1 MRSGELAPSGA
12 VRSAG
17 WVAAGWAVV
26 LLGWS
31 AYNCFVQV
39 GFPTFVE
46 GVFYYGG
53 DAMKAETGDLNYAVA
68 YLVGAAMILRGRDWA
83 RGILVGVALVEGY
96 NRVRSLT
103 GALFDKPQRVW
114 FTGTTEGM
122 LKLVTFGLGVLVAGF
137 LIVVLLRSLMGD
149 RAVAGWAPAPSQWA
163 APAQPPFA
171 AQPPAPAPAPAPW
184 PSQPQQLQPQPP
196 APWQQQPPQQASQP
210 MPPQPPQQAQ
220 PQWGGPVPPS
230 PPYPA
235 PPAPPARPTGE
246 PTSFLI
252 RPPEAEPPR
261 QQG

>member
-39 GFPTFVE
+39 GFLTFVE

-68 YLVGAAMILRGRDWA
+68 YLVGASMILRGRDWA

-122 LKLVTFGLGVLVAGF
+122 LKLLTFGLGVLVAGF

-171 AQPPAPAPAPAPW
+171 PQPPAPAPW
-184 PSQPQQLQPQPP
+184 PSQQPQPQPP
-196 APWQQQPPQQASQP
+196 APWQQQQPQQAPQP
-210 MPPQPPQQAQ
+210 MPPQAPQQAQ
-220 PQWGGPVPPS
+220 PQWGGPVPPAQ
-230 PPYPA
+230 PYPA

-261 QQG
+261 RQG